1 MKRDTQGVMAFLL
14 TVKRD
19 TGGANNQISEKLWGA
34 KHFMGFLVNSET
46 RHTGGAMGSEQP
58 NLGIAGEL
66 KR

>member
-1 MKRDTQGVMAFLL
+1 MAFLL

-34 KHFMGFLVNSET
+34 KHFMGCLVMLLT
-46 RHTGGAMGSEQP
+46 VKRDTQGSEQP